1 MNTEPRDL
9 GVVLA
14 DFANILTEEHGP
26 DQVLHRLGDYVTE
39 LLPVHGVGI
48 LLLSAK
54 GDGIEVATANTDAGR
69 VVEQLEAD
77 LAEGPCT
84 ECMATGQQ
92 VLAPDLAAVAD
103 RYPRFVPGALDAG
116 VRSIHALPMSVRGE
130 HIGSMDVVA
139 TEELHLDAGQLGIA
153 QILADVAISYL
164 SNSRVLQEKTVLA
177 DQLQHALGSRILIE
191 QAKGI
196 LAERHRLTV
205 TAAFDR
211 MRHYARSNQRKLHDV
226 AGDVV
231 QGELEL

>member
-1 MNTEPRDL
+1 MDTEPRDL
-9 GVVLA
+9 GIVLA
-14 DFANILTEEHGP
+14 DFAKILTEEHGP
-26 DQVLHRLGDYVTE
+26 EQVLHRLGDYVTE

-54 GDGIEVATANTDAGR
+54 GGGIEVATANTEAGR
-69 VVEQLEAD
+69 AVEQLEAE

-84 ECMATGQQ
+84 EAMETGQQ

-103 RYPRFVPGALDAG
+103 RYPRFVPQALEAG
-116 VRSIHALPMSVRGE
+116 IRSIHALPMSVRGE

-139 TEELHLDAGQLGIA
+139 TEELHLDAGQLGVA
-153 QILADVAISYL
+153 QILADVAITYL
-164 SNSRVLQEKTVLA
+164 SNSRALQEKTALA

-196 LAERHRLTV
+196 LAERHNLTV

-211 MRHYARSNQRKLHDV
+211 MRQHARSNQRKLHEV
-226 AGDVV
+226 AGEVV
-231 QGELEL
+231 QGELDV